1 MPNNHL
7 EGPIPLEFCRLNN
20 HEVLDLIGN
29 SISGSLPS
37 CFSPPSI
44 TQVHL
49 SKNRLPHLTY
59 LTLSNNNFEGEVPT
73 QLCKLKQLRLAD
85 ISHNNLYG
93 HFHPCLDVTALH
105 DSDHDIVSPSSISMP
120 PVGTISMP
128 TTEGPNSGPP
138 IRKEDTVEFRIKYK
152 AYSGPPMGKE
162 ETVEFRTKNN
172 SYFYQGKVLT
182 GKLELISRPIP
193 PTFARLRQI
202 ESLDL
207 SYNNLN
213 GKIPPQLVELYTLSF
228 FSVAHNNLSGNIPKS
243 TQFCTY
249 GDNGFEGNPF
259 LYELPLSKSC
269 DTTTSPSS
277 PMPRASTDNG
287 EDNDLMDIFY
297 ISFTVSYIIVLL
309 GIAAVLYINP
319 YRRRSWFYLLK
330 HGCPPAIIMLPTTSL
345 IDFVIEMFP
354 SQSAPFTVVHT
365 LELPQSID
373 SSTSLQ
379 AKVHQVPS
387 TPATVILESP
397 TAAVA
402 TPNNSTTID
411 ITAGTPATVSSAPG
425 SIPPPMS
432 ASSQ

>member
-1 MPNNHL
+1 MGLTTLNLSHNLFPGHIPKEIGEYLPSLISLNLSRNAFDGSIPSSIGDMNLSESLDLSFNQLSGKIPEHLAKGCTSLQLLVLSNNSIQ
-7 EGPIPLEFCRLNN
+7 GPIPLEFCRLNN

-182 GKLELISRPIP
+182 GKLELISR
-193 PTFARLRQI
+193 A
-202 ESLDL
+202 
-207 SYNNLN
+207 
-213 GKIPPQLVELYTLSF
+213 
-228 FSVAHNNLSGNIPKS
+228 
-243 TQFCTY
+243 
-249 GDNGFEGNPF
+249 
-259 LYELPLSKSC
+259 
-269 DTTTSPSS
+269 
-277 PMPRASTDNG
+277 
-287 EDNDLMDIFY
+287 
-297 ISFTVSYIIVLL
+297 
-309 GIAAVLYINP
+309 IN
-319 YRRRSWFYLLK
+319 
-330 HGCPPAIIMLPTTSL
+330 
-345 IDFVIEMFP
+345 
-354 SQSAPFTVVHT
+354 
-365 LELPQSID
+365 
-373 SSTSLQ
+373 
-379 AKVHQVPS
+379 
-387 TPATVILESP
+387 
-397 TAAVA
+397 
-402 TPNNSTTID
+402 
-411 ITAGTPATVSSAPG
+411 
-425 SIPPPMS
+425 
-432 ASSQ
+432 